1 MKLSDEQLQQL
12 EADARAQA
20 APLGTPVRVMP
31 GQLIE
36 LCRLARL
43 GQQLETPP
51 ARGLHV
57 DDGA

>member
-1 MKLSDEQLQQL
+1 MKLTDEQLERL
-12 EADARAQA
+12 EADARAQT

-43 GQQLETPP
+43 GQQLEAAPR
-51 ARGLHV
+51 ALHQV
-57 DDGA
+57 DGA